1 MLALVH
7 KHFPGRDPDPA
18 AMIEAA
24 WLEQDHWK
32 RMEVAIANGIARAVN
47 GK

>member
-1 MLALVH
+1 
-7 KHFPGRDPDPA
+7 
-18 AMIEAA
+18 MIEAA
-24 WLEQDHWK
+24 WLEQDYWK